1 MVTEIQGFRFPVI
14 ATVGAEVIAGA
25 IATRTDRALTWMSE
39 VLGFEPKVRLEVLGP
54 EDWAERADVPLYG
67 MAHYGADGQVWV
79 PATYADLFA
88 GVVALTLEDAP
99 EADLRRLR
107 EVYGDPPILQPFV
120 DLLSVHELA
129 HLYHEQAGFDFG
141 RRWLRELFCNVALE
155 GFVLEQEPSARP
167 ALETASLAARHIRPS
182 RFEFSAI
189 DDMDQAAGV
198 NYGWYQAQL
207 HAAAIAVWEAGG
219 RTLLAD
225 LYRQGREAVQAGG
238 AVPMEELDIAIAQVA
253 HDWPD

>member
-1 MVTEIQGFRFPVI
+1 VVTEVPGFPFPVI
-14 ATVGAEVIAGA
+14 ATVGAEDVARTIAS
-25 IATRTDRALTWMSE
+25 RTDRALTWMSHI
-39 VLGFEPKVRLEVLGP
+39 LGFEPKVRLEVLGS
-54 EDWAERADVPLYG
+54 EDWAKRAEVPIYG

-88 GVVALTLEDAP
+88 GVVSLTLEDAA

-155 GFVLEQEPSARP
+155 GYVLEREPDARP
-167 ALETASLAARHIRPS
+167 ALETAPLVARQIRPS

-189 DDMDQAAGV
+189 DDMDQAEGV

-207 HAAAIAVWEAGG
+207 HAAAIAIWEAGG
-219 RTLLAD
+219 RTLLAR
-225 LYRQGREAVQAGG
+225 LYRQGNEAAHSGI
-238 AVPMEELDIAIAQVA
+238 AVPMEQLDAVIARVA
-253 HDWPD
+253 HDWPG